1 MVDGEQVRRDVEDQ
15 LREKVRRLEAL
26 VKAQAAEI
34 ERLQKKLISTWG
46 ES

>member
-15 LREKVRRLEAL
+15 LREKVKRLEAL
-26 VKAQAAEI
+26 VKTQAAEI
-34 ERLQKKLISTWG
+34 ERLRLKLISAWG